1 MVLTRALTKVNS
13 AKRMTIRQLM
23 QWMMLVL
30 IAWGACGTGI
40 AAAATTAGPSES
52 HELIRLRT
60 ALLPITGDNNPVAQ
74 AERQVI
80 ALFRAK
86 FPWIEPVATTGLQ
99 LPGGQAM
106 DMVPFMQIAGDI
118 APDLMY
124 VNFRQSETYI
134 SMKLLYPLDQYIEA
148 EAQVRSAD
156 SSALDNDHYRK
167 LLESGTGWPA
177 LSKRLTEQT
186 WEVMRREC
194 PYGTS
199 CPYREKWGQSP
210 MAKHRHV
217 FTFPVQ
223 PLVIA
228 MTYNR
233 GLTAEYARQGVQQRT
248 PNNWEELIRW
258 AKLMTNPP
266 FEYGMAWAT
275 NVASWQFLSFLYSAG
290 GEVVRQDAE
299 GNWHCVIDT
308 DQAAEAAWFYA
319 RLRLEK
325 VVRGDRTYRGVVVN
339 AENIDPSIRFAYAY
353 TYLDSQF
360 FSQAADL
367 SLTGVGAVPAGPTG
381 LRRSEFN
388 ARMVGVFSGLRDN
401 PERRD
406 AAWAYMWF
414 YDGPEARKIRMESM
428 VEAGLGR
435 FVRPEILREFNTDGR
450 YDDVLRQVPKEL
462 NETYRIAMQGGV
474 PEPYGKNCQYIYF
487 ELNKPLGEIINNPDI
502 IAAVDAGDKVKGKAI
517 IRQILKRSEA
527 SIDQRLLGILPP
539 KVEKQRQIVSWM
551 VIAAVVLIFAW
562 VFKRVYRTFRPP
574 EGLEAGAWQFGKYRF
589 AYILLLPA
597 VLTIGMWMYWPL
609 VKGTVIAFQD
619 YSVLG
624 ESQWVGSAQFAEVLF
639 SAEFWHS
646 MWLSLL
652 YALMYMF
659 FGFWVPIALAFLLVE
674 VPKGKTLFRTIYYL
688 PAVLSGAVV
697 IFLWRSFYNSDG
709 LINQVINGPIVAIN
723 AIFGSNIQMVHQDWL
738 TNPAAALICVLLPTI
753 WVGMGPGCLIYL
765 AALKTVPDEMYEA
778 ADLDGAGIWSKVFRI
793 AIPSIKALVMINFI
807 GAMIGAVRGSSAFV
821 LAMTGGGPYNE
832 AGGATEVIGLHIFY
846 VTFGYLKFGTGAAMA
861 WVLGAMLIGFT
872 VVQLQRLS
880 QLEFKTAK
888 T

>member
-1 MVLTRALTKVNS
+1 MVLTKGETQLSGDR
-13 AKRMTIRQLM
+13 RIFIRQLLNCILLA
-23 QWMMLVL
+23 LV
-30 IAWGACGTGI
+30 AWGVFGTALGMGVAS
-40 AAAATTAGPSES
+40 AAEE
-52 HELIRLRT
+52 HEHIKLRT
-60 ALLPITGDNNPVAQ
+60 GLLPITGDNNPVAQ

-86 FPWIEPVATTGLQ
+86 FPWIEPVSTTGLQ

-106 DMVPFMQIAGDI
+106 DMVPFMQIAGDM

-124 VNFRQSETYI
+124 VNFRQSQTYI
-134 SMKLLYPLDQYIEA
+134 SMKLLYPLDEYVEA
-148 EAQVRSAD
+148 AAKVHPAD
-156 SSALDNDHYRK
+156 GSALTTEQYRK
-167 LLESGTGWPA
+167 MLEKGAGWPE
-177 LSKRLTEQT
+177 LSKRLAEQT
-186 WEVMRREC
+186 WEVMRRAC
-194 PYGTS
+194 PYGQD
-199 CPYREKWGQSP
+199 CPYRQKLGQAPLEKHW
-210 MAKHRHV
+210 HV
-217 FTFPVQ
+217 FAFPVQ

-228 MTYNR
+228 MVYDK
-233 GLTAEYARQGVQQRT
+233 GLIAEYAKQGVKLRT
-248 PNNWEELIRW
+248 PKNWDELIRW
-258 AKLMTNPP
+258 AKIMTNPP
-266 FEYGMAWAT
+266 FEYGMSWAT
-275 NVASWQFLSFLYSAG
+275 NMASWQFLSFLYSAG
-290 GEVVRQDAE
+290 GYVVKQDDN
-299 GNWHCVIDT
+299 GDWRCVIDS
-308 DQAAEAAWFYA
+308 DEAAEAAWFYA

-325 VVRGDRTYRGVVVN
+325 VVRGGRTYRGVVVN
-339 AENIDPSIRFAYAY
+339 QENIDPSIRFAYSY

-360 FSQAADL
+360 FSQAVDL
-367 SLTGVGAVPAGPTG
+367 SSKGVGAVPAGPTG
-381 LRRSEFN
+381 LQRSEFN
-388 ARMVGVFSGLRDN
+388 ARMVGIFSGLRDD
-401 PERRD
+401 PQRRD
-406 AAWAYMWF
+406 AAWNYAWF
-414 YDGPEARKIRMESM
+414 YDGPEARKIRMEYM
-428 VEAGLGR
+428 VEMGMGR
-435 FVRPEILREFNTDGR
+435 FVRPEILREFNVDGR
-450 YDDVLRQVPKEL
+450 YDDVIRQIPKEL

-487 ELNKPLGEIINNPDI
+487 ELNKPLGEIIQNPDI
-502 IAAVDAGDKVKGKAI
+502 IAAVDAGDKVRGKAI
-517 IRQILKRSEA
+517 IRGILKRGQE
-527 SIDQRLLGILPP
+527 SINQRLLGILPP
-539 KVEKQRQIVSWM
+539 KVQKQRQIVSWV
-551 VIAAVVLIFAW
+551 VIAAVTLIFVW

-574 EGLEAGAWQFGKYRF
+574 EGIEAGAWQFGKYRF

-597 VLTIGMWMYWPL
+597 ILTIGMWMYWPL
-609 VKGTVIAFQD
+609 AKGTLIAFQD

-624 ESQWVGSAQFAEVLF
+624 DSQWVGSSQFASVLF
-639 SAEFWHS
+639 DAEFWHS

-674 VPKGKTLFRTIYYL
+674 VPRGKAFFRTIYYL

-697 IFLWRSFYNSDG
+697 IFLWRSFYNGDG

-723 AIFGSNIQMVHQDWL
+723 AIFGTHLQMVHQDWL
-738 TNPAAALICVLLPTI
+738 NNPAAALLCVLLPTI

-765 AALKTVPDEMYEA
+765 AALKTVPDEIYEA